1 MRRVLMMSEWLLFN
15 TDSTIYQIYHGEHK
29 LIFNEMMM
37 RANVVDAELDCYS
50 AISLKQQSE
59 DRYIVQLW
67 HIILIPG
74 HPVFALSS

>member
-15 TDSTIYQIYHGEHK
+15 TDSTIYQIYHGE
-29 LIFNEMMM
+29 NEMMM
-37 RANVVDAELDCYS
+37 RANVVDAELDFYS

-59 DRYIVQLW
+59 DRYIVPLW
-67 HIILIPG
+67 HIILIPS